1 MRTFWAWRVVG
12 DSRAGFSRLTSAAI
26 PRAKD
31 LRGRSKVNNYF
42 INFAHSFLFK
52 STMAADMNYL
62 FEQDPTFPFC
72 GSAED
77 RASFYSAK
85 FSRSD
90 DKSSGGPIRKPRRSK
105 VVLKME
111 YSKQCKKV
119 LGSVSDSFEKKPTMR
134 HSWHDDVPIFEKKP
148 SMSDSDDDVPIFVKK
163 PSALDPDDDEPIFS
177 PADFTALALAQAVNI
192 KPALAQAVNINVQ
205 AQIER
210 IRHGARKVRLIEPLL
225 KTNLATDVVMLVRA
239 CIDAQCVTSLE
250 LLVSPTRPCRRCT
263 VNDLSFARGPLSA
276 QSTHRP

>member
-1 MRTFWAWRVVG
+1 M
-12 DSRAGFSRLTSAAI
+12 
-26 PRAKD
+26 
-31 LRGRSKVNNYF
+31 
-42 INFAHSFLFK
+42 NF
-52 STMAADMNYL
+52 L

-77 RASFYSAK
+77 RAAFYSAK

-105 VVLKME
+105 VVLKMQ

-119 LGSVSDSFEKKPTMR
+119 LGS
-134 HSWHDDVPIFEKKP
+134 
-148 SMSDSDDDVPIFVKK
+148 MSDSDDNVSIFGKK
-163 PSALDPDDDEPIFS
+163 SSALDSDDEPIF
-177 PADFTALALAQAVNI
+177 DFTGAPVP
-192 KPALAQAVNINVQ
+192 PASAQAVNINVQ

-210 IRHGARKVRLIEPLL
+210 IRQGASKVRLIEPLL
-225 KTNLATDVVMLVRA
+225 HANLAADVVMLVRA
-239 CIDAQCVTSLE
+239 CIDAHCVTSLE

-263 VNDLSFARGPLSA
+263 VNDLSFGRGPRSA

>member
-12 DSRAGFSRLTSAAI
+12 DSRAGFSKLTSAAI

-52 STMAADMNYL
+52 STMAADMNL
-62 FEQDPTFPFC
+62 FEQDPTFPFF

-77 RASFYSAK
+77 RASFYSSK

-119 LGSVSDSFEKKPTMR
+119 LGSMSDS
-134 HSWHDDVPIFEKKP
+134 FEKKP

-163 PSALDPDDDEPIFS
+163 PPALDPFW
-177 PADFTALALAQAVNI
+177 T
-192 KPALAQAVNINVQ
+192 
-205 AQIER
+205 
-210 IRHGARKVRLIEPLL
+210 
-225 KTNLATDVVMLVRA
+225 LVRNRRNSSR
-239 CIDAQCVTSLE
+239 SLAYSKVLDE
-250 LLVSPTRPCRRCT
+250 KSSSSSFSCRT
-263 VNDLSFARGPLSA
+263 KS
-276 QSTHRP
+276 

>member
-52 STMAADMNYL
+52 STMAAGMNYL
-62 FEQDPTFPFC
+62 FEQDSTFPLF

-111 YSKQCKKV
+111 YSKQCKKFWDLCRTLSKRNHLCRTV
-119 LGSVSDSFEKKPTMR
+119 TTMCQSLSRNHPLWTRTTMSPFFHRRYSPPWPWLRLSTSNPPWPRLSTSTFKLRLNVSVM
-134 HSWHDDVPIFEKKP
+134 
-148 SMSDSDDDVPIFVKK
+148 
-163 PSALDPDDDEPIFS
+163 
-177 PADFTALALAQAVNI
+177 
-192 KPALAQAVNINVQ
+192 
-205 AQIER
+205 ER
-210 IRHGARKVRLIEPLL
+210 G
-225 KTNLATDVVMLVRA
+225 
-239 CIDAQCVTSLE
+239 
-250 LLVSPTRPCRRCT
+250 RC
-263 VNDLSFARGPLSA
+263 N
-276 QSTHRP
+276 

>member
-1 MRTFWAWRVVG
+1 MRTFWAWRVVA

-26 PRAKD
+26 PRTKD

-52 STMAADMNYL
+52 STMAADMNL
-62 FEQDPTFPFC
+62 FEQDPTFPFF

-111 YSKQCKKV
+111 YSKQCKKFWDLCRTLSKRNHLCRTV
-119 LGSVSDSFEKKPTMR
+119 TTMCQSLSRNHPLWTRTTMSPFFHRRYSPPWPWLRLSTSMPLFGASTSLGN
-134 HSWHDDVPIFEKKP
+134 
-148 SMSDSDDDVPIFVKK
+148 
-163 PSALDPDDDEPIFS
+163 LG
-177 PADFTALALAQAVNI
+177 L
-192 KPALAQAVNINVQ
+192 
-205 AQIER
+205 R
-210 IRHGARKVRLIEPLL
+210 IRCGIIPMSL
-225 KTNLATDVVMLVRA
+225 
-239 CIDAQCVTSLE
+239 TS
-250 LLVSPTRPCRRCT
+250 
-263 VNDLSFARGPLSA
+263 
-276 QSTHRP
+276 

>member
-1 MRTFWAWRVVG
+1 
-12 DSRAGFSRLTSAAI
+12 
-26 PRAKD
+26 
-31 LRGRSKVNNYF
+31 
-42 INFAHSFLFK
+42 
-52 STMAADMNYL
+52 MN
-62 FEQDPTFPFC
+62 
-72 GSAED
+72 
-77 RASFYSAK
+77 YSAK

-105 VVLKME
+105 VVFKME

-119 LGSVSDSFEKKPTMR
+119 LESMSDS
-134 HSWHDDVPIFEKKP
+134 FEKKP

-163 PSALDPDDDEPIFS
+163 PPALDPDDYEPLFS
-177 PADFTALALAQAVNI
+177 PAVFTALALAQAVNI

-210 IRHGARKVRLIEPLL
+210 IRHGARKVQLIEPLI
-225 KTNLATDVVMLVRA
+225 KPNLAADVVMLVRA

-263 VNDLSFARGPLSA
+263 VNDLSFGRGPLSA
-276 QSTHRP
+276 LSTHRP

>member
-1 MRTFWAWRVVG
+1 
-12 DSRAGFSRLTSAAI
+12 
-26 PRAKD
+26 
-31 LRGRSKVNNYF
+31 
-42 INFAHSFLFK
+42 
-52 STMAADMNYL
+52 MAADMNSL

-72 GSAED
+72 CSAED

-119 LGSVSDSFEKKPTMR
+119 LESMSDSFEKKPTMLDML

-163 PSALDPDDDEPIFS
+163 PSALDPDDDAPIFS
-177 PADFTALALAQAVNI
+177 LADFTRAGGPVQ
-192 KPALAQAVNINVQ
+192 PALAQAVNINVQ

-210 IRHGARKVRLIEPLL
+210 IRQGAWKVRLIEPLL
-225 KTNLATDVVMLVRA
+225 HANLAA
-239 CIDAQCVTSLE
+239 ES
-250 LLVSPTRPCRRCT
+250 
-263 VNDLSFARGPLSA
+263 ARMW
-276 QSTHRP
+276 

>member
-1 MRTFWAWRVVG
+1 MRTSWAWQVVG
-12 DSRAGFSRLTSAAI
+12 DSRAGFSRLASVAI
-26 PRAKD
+26 LRAKD

-42 INFAHSFLFK
+42 IKFSHSFL
-52 STMAADMNYL
+52 SDMNFL

-77 RASFYSAK
+77 RAAFYSAK

-105 VVLKME
+105 VVLKMQ

-119 LGSVSDSFEKKPTMR
+119 LG
-134 HSWHDDVPIFEKKP
+134 
-148 SMSDSDDDVPIFVKK
+148 SMSDSDDDVPIFGKK
-163 PSALDPDDDEPIFS
+163 PSALDSDDEPIFS
-177 PADFTALALAQAVNI
+177 LADFTGGPVQ
-192 KPALAQAVNINVQ
+192 PALVQAVNINVQ

-210 IRHGARKVRLIEPLL
+210 IRQGASKVRLIEPLL
-225 KTNLATDVVMLVRA
+225 HANLAADVVMLVRA

-263 VNDLSFARGPLSA
+263 VNDLSFGRGPRSA